1 MKKFLYILLS
11 CCTLFCVSCKEENPF
26 FEDESNTEWEY
37 FPSVVA
43 RYLTTSQKEY
53 YAESSAGT
61 YYMYIT
67 SIETP
72 WVFNSTPEWISLTP
86 SAGSESADV
95 SMNVQENKSTT
106 SGRTA
111 VFDLASA
118 DSEWDYSIPISV
130 TQSQAS
136 PYIYITKNDEHYL
149 NVTFTGAAANDEYTV
164 NANFSWTAVA
174 YNDEKFLQSCDW
186 IKLSKTAEDK
196 IRISVDANTTGNWR
210 YGNVVFYIYD
220 NEPVLYLDVS
230 QSAPNMT
237 ISTDTLSY
245 ERAGGVKN
253 LTITSDA
260 PWSATTRQA
269 WIELEPS
276 SGKAGES
283 TLKVSTTPNT
293 STVSRTGYVDI
304 AIGEKVTSIVVEQ
317 DGEVV
322 AVSPTYISI
331 DADGGKATVNVTS
344 NTDWK
349 VSLGKD
355 DYMLIGGNDYIP
367 ATRAKIIK
375 PIVIHDL
382 PVESVHLSDTVG
394 SGNGSFTVTVD
405 KNTTS
410 LENRSL
416 RIYVSTTSG
425 SARKYIRLSQAART
439 LKPDETILQF
449 GSSAG
454 SRKVFVNA
462 DAAWTVSDNQDWV
475 EVSPLSA
482 TGSDSLI
489 VSVKEN
495 FSGTERNDT
504 VYLNMGDGNVKLYIQ
519 QQGKYF
525 NIADPELQFTSK
537 GGVHAISISS
547 DAEWS
552 VKVSDVGYGTD
563 WITLSETSGKGDCN
577 IDVTAADNPSL
588 SAREV
593 EVQLSSGFRI
603 YNFLFTQAG
612 RYLKLNTNR
621 LTFAKKGGT
630 LNVQVLTD
638 GEFEVSTTDSWYN
651 YSVNEKVVTITAEE
665 HTGDTPRSGSLQFVL
680 KGLKAGEVATP
691 VTLSIEQ
698 YAKPVYI
705 VLEEYDEEISLDD
718 ISDGNVVITIGGFK
732 DDVSLDY

>member
-1 MKKFLYILLS
+1 MKKFLYILLACS
-11 CCTLFCVSCKEENPF
+11 TLFCVSCKEENPF
-26 FEDESNTEWEY
+26 FEDESNTDWEY

-43 RYLTTSQKEY
+43 RYLTTGYTNYE
-53 YAESSAGT
+53 ALSSAAGS
-61 YYMYIT
+61 YYMYIK

-72 WVFNSTPEWISLTP
+72 WVFNSTPGWISLTP
-86 SAGSESADV
+86 SSGSESADV

-136 PYIYITKNDEHYL
+136 PYIYITDKNGEQY
-149 NVTFTGAAANDEYTV
+149 NEVTFAGAAANAEYTV
-164 NANFSWTAVA
+164 NANFAWTTSVA
-174 YNDEKFLQSCDW
+174 EYNW
-186 IKLSKTAEDK
+186 IKLSKTADDK

-220 NEPVLYLDVS
+220 NKPVMYLNVS

-260 PWSATTRQA
+260 SWSATTRQA

-283 TLKVSTTPNT
+283 TLKISTTPNT
-293 STVSRTGYVDI
+293 SITSRKGYVNI

-322 AVSPTYISI
+322 AVSPTYIAI

-349 VSLGKD
+349 VTLGEDSYRYVEIIKD
-355 DYMLIGGNDYIP
+355 YTTYTTT
-367 ATRAKIIK
+367 TRTKIIT

-382 PVESVHLSDTVG
+382 PVETVHLSDTVG

-410 LENRSL
+410 LIDRSL
-416 RIYVSTTSG
+416 RIYVSTASG

-439 LKPDETILQF
+439 LEPDETILQF

-482 TGSDSLI
+482 TGSDSLT

-593 EVQLSSGFRI
+593 EVQFSSGFRI
-603 YNFLFTQAG
+603 YNFWFTQAG

-630 LNVQVLTD
+630 LKVQVLTD
-638 GEFEVSTTDSWYN
+638 GEFDVSTTDSWYN
-651 YSVNEKVVTITAEE
+651 YTVDEKVVTITAEE

>member
-1 MKKFLYILLS
+1 MKKFLYILLA

-53 YAESSAGT
+53 YAGSSAGT

-72 WVFNSTPEWISLTP
+72 WVFNSTPGWISLTP
-86 SAGSESADV
+86 SSGSESADV

-136 PYIYITKNDEHYL
+136 PYIYITDKNGEQY
-149 NVTFTGAAANDEYTV
+149 NKVTFAGAAANAEYTV

-174 YNDEKFLQSCDW
+174 YNGDNFLQSCDW
-186 IKLSKTAEDK
+186 IKLSKTADDK

-210 YGNVVFYIYD
+210 FGNVVFYIYD
-220 NEPVLYLDVS
+220 NEPVLYLIVS

-237 ISTDTLSY
+237 ISTDALSY

-260 PWSATTRQA
+260 SWSATTQQA

-283 TLKVSTTPNT
+283 ALKISTTPNT
-293 STVSRTGYVDI
+293 STTSRTGYVNI

-322 AVSPTYISI
+322 AVSPTYIAI

-349 VSLGKD
+349 VTLAGPITMQSTAPG
-355 DYMLIGGNDYIP
+355 Y
-367 ATRAKIIK
+367 K
-375 PIVIHDL
+375 PSKVTAL
-382 PVESVHLSDTVG
+382 PYELVHLSDTVG
-394 SGNGSFTVTVD
+394 SGNGSFTITVD

-416 RIYVSTTSG
+416 TVIVSTTSG
-425 SARKYIRLSQAART
+425 SASKYVRLSQAART

-482 TGSDSLI
+482 TGSDSLT

-525 NIADPELQFTSK
+525 NITDPELQFTSK

-552 VKVSDVGYGTD
+552 VKVSDAGYGTD

-588 SAREV
+588 SARDV
-593 EVQLSSGFRI
+593 VVQLSSGFSN
-603 YNFLFTQAG
+603 YNFWFTQAG

-630 LNVQVLTD
+630 LKVQVLTD
-638 GEFEVSTTDSWYN
+638 GEFDVSTTDSWYN
-651 YSVNEKVVTITAEE
+651 YTVDEKVVTITAEE